1 MDGSRVCWYFSTMRT
16 CARRPP
22 VRRVEFHRTKYG
34 RELLFDAALL
44 ARLPQFDFS
53 DRPQV
58 LTFHEVTL
66 VTRGR
71 GSIEIDGVACCVR
84 PGLLLFTRPGDLR
97 RFRVHGLDGPCFF
110 FRAEFVREAFAD
122 PRFLDRFPF
131 FGRDRAAAALLL
143 TPGETRSFLDIFA
156 RMEAEMRSLTRDAP
170 AALRALL
177 YEMLVRLDRFY
188 SARHGAPH
196 RDAGSSATVDRF
208 LALVERDFAQRRRLQ
223 DYAADLGLSP
233 GHLSALCR
241 ATLGTS
247 AGAVVRGRLA
257 LEARRLLVYGGR
269 GAAEVGYALGF
280 EDPAYFARFVKRET
294 GRAPSALAG
303 SSAGAPRKLVTAG
316 R

>member
-1 MDGSRVCWYFSTMRT
+1 MRQRPPGSR
-16 CARRPP
+16 

-34 RELLFDAALL
+34 RELLFDAAFLSG
-44 ARLPQFDFS
+44 LPTFDFS

-58 LTFHEVTL
+58 LTFHDVTL

-71 GSIEIDGVACCVR
+71 GVVEIDGVAHPVR
-84 PGLLLFTRPGDLR
+84 SGMLFFTRPGDLR
-97 RFRVHGLDGPCFF
+97 RFRVRGLDGACFF

-122 PRFLDRFPF
+122 PRFLDRFRF
-131 FGRDRAAAALLL
+131 FGRDRAGAAFRL
-143 TPGETRSFLDIFA
+143 TRAEVRAFLDIFT
-156 RMEAEMRSLTRDAP
+156 RMEAEIRSLTRDAP

-188 SARHGAPH
+188 SARYGAPH
-196 RDAGSSATVDRF
+196 RDGGLSAVVERF
-208 LALVERDFAQRRRLQ
+208 LALVERDFWRRRRLQ

-233 GHLSALCR
+233 GHLSVLCR
-241 ATLGTS
+241 ASLGTS
-247 AGAVVRGRLA
+247 AGAVVRGRVA
-257 LEARRLLVYGGR
+257 LEARRLLAYSGK

-303 SSAGAPRKLVTAG
+303 GG
-316 R
+316 